1 MVTREG
7 YVKRTCATDF
17 DNIHSNGLIATR
29 LEDGDELVDVEVTDD
44 GGDLLIATQQGM
56 AIRFPKE
63 EAREMGRSAR
73 GVNGIKLT
81 NGDAVAGVVAASDDT
96 DLLTVTENGYGKRT
110 PMGEYRT
117 QSRYGKGLKDIK
129 TNDRNGRVTAIE
141 AATGADDLVVMSEG
155 GQIMRTR
162 VGDISTVG
170 RNTMGVTVMKVD
182 DGDHVACVDV
192 LSRSD

>member
-1 MVTREG
+1 
-7 YVKRTCATDF
+7 
-17 DNIHSNGLIATR
+17 
-29 LEDGDELVDVEVTDD
+29 
-44 GGDLLIATQQGM
+44 
-56 AIRFPKE
+56 
-63 EAREMGRSAR
+63 MGRSAR

-110 PMGEYRT
+110 PMDEYRT

-129 TNDRNGRVTAIE
+129 TSDRNGHVTAIE
-141 AATGADDLVVMSEG
+141 TATGADDLVVMSEG

-170 RNTMGVTVMKVD
+170 RNTMGVTVMKLD
-182 DGDHVACVDV
+182 DGDRVACVDV
-192 LSRSD
+192 LSGDD